1 MPADIA
7 TLRMRYPAFVPVSD
21 ATIAYWLTDAVFTV
35 DDTWQPYQDNALMAL
50 AAFNIARTGGLPGES
65 SQLVEGVTSFRS
77 GSFSATV
84 SDAVVT
90 QQAAGGYA
98 INVWGR
104 EFAMYLRRHNG
115 GPRLVGPTC
124 LPNSTLGFTDY
135 CW

>member
-1 MPADIA
+1 MPADAA
-7 TLRMRYPAFVPVSD
+7 TLRIRYPAFAAVGDP
-21 ATIAYWLTDAVFTV
+21 TITYWLTDAALTV

-50 AAFNIARTGGLPGES
+50 AAFNIARTGGLS

-98 INVWGR
+98 INVYGR
-104 EFAMYLRRHNG
+104 EFAGYLRRHNG

-124 LPNSTLGFTDY
+124 LPNSTLGFTGY